1 MPALPLLVFK
11 ATTQDADAKAAD
23 ARIAAADEK
32 GGAPRDGSVWF
43 AAAYGHAASHHNG
56 MTA

>member
-1 MPALPLLVFK
+1 MTALPLLVFK
-11 ATTQDADAKAAD
+11 ATTPDADAKAD
-23 ARIAAADEK
+23 ARIAAAAEK
-32 GGAPRDGSVWF
+32 GGAPRDGSVRF